1 MPILISIFLT
11 IFTMNVIPIFMPSTW
26 MVLTYFQV
34 RHGLNVFEL
43 ALIGTFAATAGRL
56 ILAKLS
62 NLIIRKG
69 ILREK
74 TRANIDVIKKRLI
87 EHKEFTIWVFLFYA
101 LAPLPSNQLFL
112 AYGLTDLPLTMIAGP
127 FFIGRFLSY
136 IFWVFAAS
144 KITLKLTAS
153 AFAQGAFMGTYYVII
168 QILTLV
174 MVWLFTKINWEKLL
188 REKKLTLLK

>member
-1 MPILISIFLT
+1 
-11 IFTMNVIPIFMPSTW
+11 

-43 ALIGTFAATAGRL
+43 ALIGTLAATSGRL

-62 NLIIRKG
+62 NLIIRKE
-69 ILREK
+69 ILKEK
-74 TRANIDVIKKRLI
+74 TRANIDVIKNRLI
-87 EHKEFTIWVFLFYA
+87 EHKRFTIWVFLFYA

-112 AYGLTDLPLTMIAGP
+112 AYGLTDLPLKMIAGP

-136 IFWVFAAS
+136 IFWVFTAS
-144 KITLKLTAS
+144 KITLKVTAS
-153 AFAQGAFMGTYYVII
+153 AFASGAFMGTYYVII
-168 QILTLV
+168 QVLTLV
-174 MVWLFTKINWEKLL
+174 AVWLFTKINWEKLF

>member
-1 MPILISIFLT
+1 MPIFISIFLT
-11 IFTMNVIPIFMPSTW
+11 VFAINIVPVFMPSTW

-43 ALIGTFAATAGRL
+43 ALIGTLAATSGRL

-62 NLIIRKG
+62 NLIIRKE
-69 ILREK
+69 ILKEK
-74 TRANIDVIKKRLI
+74 TRANIDVIKNRLI
-87 EHKEFTIWVFLFYA
+87 EHKRFTIWVFLFYA

-112 AYGLTDLPLTMIAGP
+112 AYGLTDLPLKMIAGP

-136 IFWVFAAS
+136 IFWVFTAS
-144 KITLKLTAS
+144 KITLKVTAS
-153 AFAQGAFMGTYYVII
+153 AFASGAFMGTYYVII
-168 QILTLV
+168 QVLTLV
-174 MVWLFTKINWEKLL
+174 AVWLFTKINWEKLF